1 MPDPVVDILM
11 YHSISQADGATSIS
25 PDIFAAQMTAIHE
38 AGVPVI
44 TMDDYLAAREG
55 ALTLA
60 DYSIII
66 TFDDGF
72 RDFCQ
77 CAWPVLSELG
87 FRPIVYLPTDA
98 IGREEAW
105 VGAHQPQRQLMSWH
119 EICCL
124 HGKGVLFGS
133 HTVSHANL
141 NIVSDETV
149 GLELNVSCQHL
160 TDHLGERPLHF
171 APPYGLASKGVRD
184 AIAKE
189 YKTSVGTRLGSAGL
203 TDDIMDLPRLEMY
216 YFSDLKRWRAH
227 LDGRGAGYLRTR
239 KMLRSVRQ
247 SVLSP
252 WN

>member
-1 MPDPVVDILM
+1 MPEPVVDILM
-11 YHSISQADGATSIS
+11 YHSISETDGATSIS
-25 PDIFAAQMTAIHE
+25 PDVFAAQMAAIHE
-38 AGVPVI
+38 AEVPVI

-55 ALTLA
+55 TLALA

-77 CAWPVLSELG
+77 CAWPVLSKYG

-98 IGREEAW
+98 IGREESW
-105 VGAHQPQRQLMSWH
+105 VGAHQSQRQLMSWH
-119 EICCL
+119 EVCCL
-124 HGKGVLFGS
+124 HEKGVLFGS

-141 NIVSDETV
+141 NIISSETV
-149 GLELNVSCQHL
+149 GLELSVSAQHL
-160 TDHLGERPLHF
+160 SDHLGEIAQHF
-171 APPYGLASKGVRD
+171 APPYGLTSKDVRD
-184 AIAKE
+184 AIARE

-203 TDDIMDLPRLEMY
+203 SDDLMDLPRLEMY
-216 YFSDLKRWRAH
+216 YFTDMKRWRSH
-227 LDGRGAGYLRTR
+227 LAGRGAGYLRTR

>member
-1 MPDPVVDILM
+1 MSEPVIDILM
-11 YHSISQADGATSIS
+11 YHSISEGDGATSIS
-25 PDIFAAQMTAIHE
+25 PDLFAEQMAAIHD

-55 ALTLA
+55 ALKLA

-77 CAWPVLSELG
+77 SAWPVLDKYG
-87 FRPIVYLPTDA
+87 YRPIVYLPTDA
-98 IGREEAW
+98 IGREETW
-105 VGAHQPQRQLMSWH
+105 VGAHETQRQLMSWH

-124 HGKGVLFGS
+124 QSKGVLFGS

-149 GLELNVSCQHL
+149 GLELSVSAQHL
-160 TDHLGERPLHF
+160 TDHLGKRPQHF
-171 APPYGLASKGVRD
+171 APPYGLATKDVRQ
-184 AIAKE
+184 AILKE
-189 YKTSVGTRLGSAGL
+189 YKTSVGTRLGSATLSGDVL
-203 TDDIMDLPRLEMY
+203 DLPRLEMY
-216 YFSDLKRWRAH
+216 YFADLKRWHTH
-227 LDGRGAGYLRTR
+227 LAGRGAGYLRAR
-239 KMLRSVRQ
+239 KVMRSVRQ

-252 WN
+252 WQ